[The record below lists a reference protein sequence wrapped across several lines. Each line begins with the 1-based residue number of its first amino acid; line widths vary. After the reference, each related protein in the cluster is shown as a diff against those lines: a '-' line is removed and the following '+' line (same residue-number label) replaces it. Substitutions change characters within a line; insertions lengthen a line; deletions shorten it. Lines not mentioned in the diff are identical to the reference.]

1 MDRRNDSIG
10 IYIHI
15 PFCKSKCYYCD
26 FNSYA
31 GRENLAGSYFDA
43 LYKEIMLRSRRL
55 GGRQVCSVF
64 IGGGTPSLVDP
75 GYITKLID
83 VCREHFHVVDDA
95 EISME
100 SNPGTLTY
108 DRLRAYRDAGVNRL
122 SIGLQAWQDRILKSI
137 GRIHNR
143 QQFVDNLKAAEECG
157 FDNIN
162 VDLIFGLPGQTLGD
176 WMETLEAVTGF
187 GPAKHVSGQSEHRP
201 GPVKHISCY
210 SLAIEE
216 GTVFGDRLD
225 ARLLEP
231 ADDGL
236 DREMYHRAVDMLAEK
251 GFRWYEISNFAV
263 PGYECRHNL
272 LYWKTREYAGFGAGA
287 HSYLDAVRFNNV
299 YGIEEYIRAV
309 DNAYNRNKYNRY
321 ACGRCEYN
329 RNECN
334 RYTCSSYVYDGN
346 GFVGTEGD
354 ADPAIPGRNANRD
367 SGEDMAYCKDNADAC
382 METAAGE
389 AEDHAS
395 VAVGP
400 GRMKKGDSAAYSS
413 GANSC
418 PDAAGSGFLK
428 DMDGLHENFDVIDK
442 EGAMSEFMILG
453 LRLTEGVSSAE
464 FEERFGE
471 RLEDKYGGKLDMLA
485 AKGLIE
491 AENMLAGTVG
501 CGADRRS
508 SEIPSGESCNADES
522 CKEAGSCKPDR
533 SYKLTRLGFDLA
545 NTVFVEFI

>member
-299 YGIEEYIRAV
+299 YGIEEYIRAIDSV
-309 DNAYNRNKYNRY
+309 YKKYISSKYKYSRHGVGGAQGDTY
-321 ACGRCEYN
+321 IAAPGGKAKCG
-329 RNECN
+329 
-334 RYTCSSYVYDGN
+334 
-346 GFVGTEGD
+346 
-354 ADPAIPGRNANRD
+354 
-367 SGEDMAYCKDNADAC
+367 
-382 METAAGE
+382 AGL
-389 AEDHAS
+389 AK
-395 VAVGP
+395 P
-400 GRMKKGDSAAYSS
+400 
-413 GANSC
+413 
-418 PDAAGSGFLK
+418 GFLEE
-428 DMDGLHENFDVIDK
+428 MDGLHENFDVIDR